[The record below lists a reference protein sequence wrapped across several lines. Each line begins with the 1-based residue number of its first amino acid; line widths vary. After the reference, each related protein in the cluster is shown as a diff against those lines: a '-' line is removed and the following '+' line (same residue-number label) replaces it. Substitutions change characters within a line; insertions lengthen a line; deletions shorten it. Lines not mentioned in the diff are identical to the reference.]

1 MKGAASIHHS
11 EACCTGYYALEQAVD
26 LVASGKYDCVLSGCV
41 EFGDSLAVPN
51 HPYKR
56 EKMTMDKFLQTTA
69 WIYDRA
75 YTRSLMA
82 GQKLIYDDAAE
93 WYKRTRGI
101 TDEQMDDTLNWMCIN
116 NRKNASKNPLATER
130 KTYEEYAKEAGFDN
144 VMDYMR
150 SPYNPKMGDFLRAAG
165 LELKCDGAAAV
176 VVCATDM
183 VDRFMGNRSH
193 KPIEVLG
200 IGCARARK
208 MGENIVKAIQT
219 PVEERTWLGDPDD
232 GICPRCHSSLIYRGD
247 KHWDGIEF
255 PFECAVCGAG
265 GDLLRQDDGSFK
277 FVLAE
282 NGLIRDRNKNE
293 ARAEHL
299 NEIVQTRS
307 DYLQHREELSEI
319 RKKYREMEFPTIPVT
334 KS

>member
-1 MKGAASIHHS
+1 MSFKVMGIVAGRHGGNS
-11 EACCTGYYALEQAVD
+11 EA
-26 LVASGKYDCVLSGCV
+26 LV
-41 EFGDSLAVPN
+41 
-51 HPYKR
+51 
-56 EKMTMDKFLQTTA
+56 
-69 WIYDRA
+69 
-75 YTRSLMA
+75 
-82 GQKLIYDDAAE
+82 
-93 WYKRTRGI
+93 
-101 TDEQMDDTLNWMCIN
+101 
-116 NRKNASKNPLATER
+116 
-130 KTYEEYAKEAGFDN
+130 KEDPHT
-144 VMDYMR
+144 V
-150 SPYNPKMGDFLRAAG
+150 AG
-165 LELKCDGAAAV
+165 LIAMGGSCHDWQTLTLESMQ
-176 VVCATDM
+176 ATM
-183 VDRFMGNRSH
+183 FTQSMTVVDRYMATHNGLPGNVFRH
-193 KPIEVLG
+193 EDQL
-200 IGCARARK
+200 ARARK

-265 GDLLRQDDGSFK
+265 GNLVRQEDGNFR

-299 NEIVQTRS
+299 NEIVQTRI
-307 DYLQHREELSEI
+307 DYLQHREELSDI